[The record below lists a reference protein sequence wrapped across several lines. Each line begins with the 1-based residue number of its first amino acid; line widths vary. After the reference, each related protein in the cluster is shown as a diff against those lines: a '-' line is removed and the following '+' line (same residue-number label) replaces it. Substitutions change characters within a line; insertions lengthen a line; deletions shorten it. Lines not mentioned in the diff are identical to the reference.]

1 MTLADA
7 DTGEP
12 SMTYREKTTWLI
24 VVSMAVAYTLY
35 FGLIIGGHPAGREMF
50 PMLWL
55 FGGVAATQA
64 LVVIAGY
71 AVLAMTTPK
80 AERRR
85 PDERD
90 RAISRR
96 GAAAAYYVLMAGT
109 IATGVVMPFTDTG
122 VTIANTALFAIV
134 LAELVHAT
142 TMLVSYRRGWHG

>member
-1 MTLADA
+1 
-7 DTGEP
+7 
-12 SMTYREKTTWLI
+12 MTYREKTTWLI

-64 LVVIAGY
+64 LVVIAGH